1 MSGPEEWSG
10 GVQGAKQL
18 IFEQFALVGQALS
31 SGHRLELLDLLVQGE
46 RSVDALA
53 RSAGLTLANASQH
66 LLQLRRAGLVTSR
79 REGKRVIYRLSDPQV
94 WDVVRAVRGVAERN
108 LAEVDSL
115 VREYYTDR
123 DSLEPVGRDELRARV
138 AAGTVLVLDVRP
150 AEEYAAGHVPGA
162 VSIPLGE
169 LAERLDE
176 LPSGVDIVAC
186 CRGPYCVYSYDAL
199 ELLRPN
205 GFAVR
210 RLDGGFSEWLA
221 ADLPVVRS

>member
-1 MSGPEEWSG
+1 MSG
-10 GVQGAKQL
+10 AKKL

-53 RSAGLTLANASQH
+53 RASGLTFANASQH

-79 REGKRVIYRLSDPQV
+79 RDGKRVIYALSDPQV
-94 WDVVRAVRGVAERN
+94 WDVVRAVRAVAERN
-108 LAEVDSL
+108 LASVGSL
-115 VREYYTDR
+115 VRQYYTDR
-123 DSLEPVGRDELRARV
+123 DSLEPISRDELQARV
-138 AAGTVLVLDVRP
+138 AAGSVLVLDVRP
-150 AEEYAAGHVPGA
+150 AMEYAAGHLPGA
-162 VSIPLGE
+162 VSIPLDE

-176 LPSGVDIVAC
+176 LPSGIDIVAC
-186 CRGPYCVYSYDAL
+186 CRGPYCVYAYDAL

-205 GFAVR
+205 GFSAR

-221 ADLPVVRS
+221 ADLPVVRA

>member
-1 MSGPEEWSG
+1 MSG
-10 GVQGAKQL
+10 AKKL

-53 RSAGLTLANASQH
+53 RASGLTFANASQH

-79 REGKRVIYRLSDPQV
+79 RDGKRVIYALSDPQV
-94 WDVVRAVRGVAERN
+94 WDVVRAVRAVAERN
-108 LAEVDSL
+108 LASVGSL
-115 VREYYTDR
+115 VRQYYTDR
-123 DSLEPVGRDELRARV
+123 DSLEPIS
-138 AAGTVLVLDVRP
+138 RP
-150 AEEYAAGHVPGA
+150 AMEYAAGHLPGA
-162 VSIPLGE
+162 VSIPLDE

-176 LPSGVDIVAC
+176 LPSGIDIVAC
-186 CRGPYCVYSYDAL
+186 CRGPYCVYAYDAL

-205 GFAVR
+205 GFSAR

-221 ADLPVVRS
+221 ADLPVVRT

>member
-1 MSGPEEWSG
+1 MSG
-10 GVQGAKQL
+10 AKKL

-53 RSAGLTLANASQH
+53 RASGLTFANASQY

-79 REGKRVIYRLSDPQV
+79 RDGKRVIYALSDPQV
-94 WDVVRAVRGVAERN
+94 WDVVRAVRAVAERN
-108 LAEVDSL
+108 LASVGSL
-115 VREYYTDR
+115 VRQYYTDR
-123 DSLEPVGRDELRARV
+123 DSLEPISRDELQARV
-138 AAGTVLVLDVRP
+138 AAGSVLVLDVRP
-150 AEEYAAGHVPGA
+150 AMEYAAGHLPGA
-162 VSIPLGE
+162 VSIPLDE

-176 LPSGVDIVAC
+176 LPSGIDIVAC
-186 CRGPYCVYSYDAL
+186 CRGPYCVYAYDAL

-205 GFAVR
+205 GFSAR

-221 ADLPVVRS
+221 ADLPVVRT